1 MLRYSITSR
10 ALFAGD
16 DAHRQTALLDQCARW
31 ACVEGIDFIQLREKD
46 LPAADLAS
54 LARRILTLLANA
66 RSTTK
71 LLINARPDVALA
83 TAAHGVHLTAAPGE
97 LTPSQVRELYV
108 EAGCTAPVLSVS
120 THTVAEVIQASND
133 RVDAILF
140 APVFEK
146 SIAGRIVTPGQGLEQ
161 LHRASIAAA
170 PVPVYAL
177 GGVTLENAASCIAA
191 GAAGIAGIRLFHDPA
206 FGEKMS
212 GVHTKQS

>member
-97 LTPSQVRELYV
+97 LTPSQVRELYA

-206 FGEKMS
+206 FGEKTS

>member
-1 MLRYSITSR
+1 MLRYAITSR
-10 ALFAGD
+10 TLFSGD
-16 DAHRQTALLDQCARW
+16 DARRQTALLDQCARW
-31 ACVEGIDFIQLREKD
+31 AAEGIDFIQLREKD

-97 LTPSQVRELYV
+97 LTPSQVRELYA

-206 FGEKMS
+206 FGEKTS

>member
-1 MLRYSITSR
+1 MLRYAITSR

-31 ACVEGIDFIQLREKD
+31 AAEGIDFIQLREKD

-97 LTPSQVRELYV
+97 LTPSQVRELYA

-120 THTVAEVIQASND
+120 TQRVAEVIQASND